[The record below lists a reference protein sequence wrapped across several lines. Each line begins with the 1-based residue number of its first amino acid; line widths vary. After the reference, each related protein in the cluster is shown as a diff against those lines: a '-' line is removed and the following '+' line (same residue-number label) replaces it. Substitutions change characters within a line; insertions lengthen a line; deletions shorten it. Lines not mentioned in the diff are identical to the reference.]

1 MIEVRRYGTTGLYV
15 AVLHGGP
22 GAPGHMAPVARGL
35 ASRFRVLEPL
45 QRSSGDM
52 TLTVDLHV
60 KDLHEV
66 IQSIDN
72 SEPLFLA
79 GSSWGAMLA
88 LAYAA
93 AHHARVNGLVLIGCG
108 TFDIASRARFEAN
121 LQERTDDQLR
131 ARMQRLNVEIVDPDE
146 RLRLKA
152 DLLSPLYSHD
162 LITTDLENGRVDA
175 RAFKETWQDMLRLQ
189 HAGVYP
195 AAFKSIEAPVLMIH
209 GAYDPHPGRMIRDSL
224 APYLPQLEYI
234 ELEDCGHY
242 PWLERKA
249 REEFFACLGALAL
262 ISGRP
267 RPTHP
272 QTPSDRPAR
281 RTVERHSLAA
291 GKRDFSQRGR

>member
-1 MIEVRRYGTTGLYV
+1 MIEVRSYGTTGPYV
-15 AVLHGGP
+15 VLSHGGP
-22 GAPGHMAPVARGL
+22 GAPGHMAPVARSL

-45 QRSSGDM
+45 QRGSGSVP
-52 TLTVDLHV
+52 LTVDLHV

-88 LAYAA
+88 LAYTA
-93 AHHARVNGLVLIGCG
+93 AHPARVDGLVLIGCG

-162 LITTDLENGRVDA
+162 LITTDSENGRVDA
-175 RAFKETWQDMLRLQ
+175 QAFKETWKDMLRLQ

-195 AAFKSIEAPVLMIH
+195 AAFNSIKAPVLMIH

-249 REEFFACLGALAL
+249 REEFFACLVRWLSLQAD
-262 ISGRP
+262 SV
-267 RPTHP
+267 
-272 QTPSDRPAR
+272 R
-281 RTVERHSLAA
+281 RTTNS
-291 GKRDFSQRGR
+291 K